1 MKKDGTYG
9 AFCIQKGF
17 NYAVRSVTEE
27 KIYESESWFQ

>member
-17 NYAVRSVTEE
+17 TYAVRSQTEE
-27 KIYESESWFQ
+27 KIYESESWFS